1 MLFWWAEVESIG
13 GRGGRERRRRRQF
26 PLRMDIINGGSKNAF
41 PLEFRAFLFW
51 DTLYLKSLTPAQFFI
66 PCYMKYSGNLIYNFV
81 RLHGGWNSMS
91 FNPFC
96 STSNPAASDA

>member
-1 MLFWWAEVESIG
+1 MG
-13 GRGGRERRRRRQF
+13 GGAGEKASTTV
-26 PLRMDIINGGSKNAF
+26 PLRMDIINGGSKNTFA
-41 PLEFRAFLFW
+41 LEFRAFIFW
-51 DTLYLKSLTPAQFFI
+51 DILYLKSLTHAQFFI